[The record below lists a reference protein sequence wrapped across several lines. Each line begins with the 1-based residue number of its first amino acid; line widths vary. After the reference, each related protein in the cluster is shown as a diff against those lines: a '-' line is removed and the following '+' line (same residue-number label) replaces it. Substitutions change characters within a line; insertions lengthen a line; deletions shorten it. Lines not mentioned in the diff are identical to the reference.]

1 MDDNLEKKIED
12 EIMELVNDSFE
23 IPVYKRKKINKEIL
37 VLAGG
42 GVKGIIHLGV
52 ADALLEQ
59 NILHNITTF
68 AGTSIGG
75 VICAFLNL
83 GYGPG
88 ELFQFVKSFPL
99 QKLKNIN
106 ILNIFGK
113 YGFDNGNK
121 LTILFQQMIEAKG
134 FPKTLTLNELF
145 LFTGKLLY
153 LTTVNLTRMK
163 VVYLSHLTH
172 PDLPLYLA
180 FRMTTSVPIYFEPPM
195 YNGDHYVDGGCMDNY
210 PVHMFGDKLDKV
222 IGVYLTPQ
230 TDNFYKIKSIED
242 YVFRLIQCIVE
253 GVALNYTKNYENYTI
268 SIPSSNLNFIDLNLS
283 DSDKYDLFKSGYD
296 STAKYL
302 KKNKV

>member
-1 MDDNLEKKIED
+1 
-12 EIMELVNDSFE
+12 MELVNDSFE

-163 VVYLSHLTH
+163 VVYLSH
-172 PDLPLYLA
+172 
-180 FRMTTSVPIYFEPPM
+180 
-195 YNGDHYVDGGCMDNY
+195 
-210 PVHMFGDKLDKV
+210 
-222 IGVYLTPQ
+222 
-230 TDNFYKIKSIED
+230 
-242 YVFRLIQCIVE
+242 
-253 GVALNYTKNYENYTI
+253 
-268 SIPSSNLNFIDLNLS
+268 
-283 DSDKYDLFKSGYD
+283 
-296 STAKYL
+296 
-302 KKNKV
+302 